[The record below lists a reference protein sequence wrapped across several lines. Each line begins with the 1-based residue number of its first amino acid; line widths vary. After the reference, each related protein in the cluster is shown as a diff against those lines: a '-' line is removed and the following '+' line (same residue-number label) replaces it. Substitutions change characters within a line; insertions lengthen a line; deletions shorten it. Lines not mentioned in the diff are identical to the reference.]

1 MINLRF
7 DVARFS
13 KTRITDEGYL
23 ETEAIATR
31 SGIFLYRNNDGST
44 EKELRH
50 PDDVFKADSLKSM
63 QMIPIT
69 DGHPEGRLVDSKS
82 AKALQIGYV
91 GENIKVD
98 GKYVRV
104 PLTITDSDSIDKIKN
119 GKNQLSLGYTA
130 NITKESGE
138 YNSQKYDS
146 KQTDIKYNHLAIVS
160 LARAGAA
167 ASIKLDEGDAIQLDD
182 EESKIITDDNS
193 KDKSKQKRGKSMKK
207 ITLDG
212 IEYEASAEVL
222 NAYTKEKTRADAL
235 TAESEK
241 SKGVI
246 DALKDENSKL
256 KTKVDEFD
264 AKLTENV
271 NAAVKERVTIIDSA
285 KSILDKEVKLDDMS
299 NIDIKKAVILAV
311 SKDAKL
317 DEASED
323 YINARFDAALEMN
336 IERKDMSGQRKKVG
350 AKEGTSEGNE
360 SILDEAKDK
369 YLKNLRG
376 EKQ

>member
-1 MINLRF
+1 MPNLRF
-7 DVARFS
+7 DASRFS
-13 KTRITDEGYL
+13 KTKITDEGYL

-31 SGIFLYRNNDGST
+31 SGIFLYRNNDGSI

-82 AKALQIGYV
+82 AKSLQIGYV

-98 GKYVRV
+98 GKFIRV
-104 PLTITDSDSIDKIKN
+104 PLTITDSDSIEKIKN
-119 GKNQLSLGYTA
+119 GKNQLSLGYTT
-130 NITKESGE
+130 NLVKEAGE

-146 KQTDIKYNHLAIVS
+146 RQTDIKYNHLAIVS

-182 EESKIITDDNS
+182 EEIKIIIDDNS
-193 KDKSKQKRGKSMKK
+193 KGKSKQKRGSSMKK

-212 IEYEASAEVL
+212 IEYEASPEVL
-222 NAYTKEKTRADAL
+222 NAYTKEKTKADAL

-241 SKGVI
+241 NKGTI
-246 DALKDENSKL
+246 DALKDENTKL
-256 KTKVDEFD
+256 KTKVDEFES
-264 AKLTENV
+264 KLTENV
-271 NAAVKERVTIIDSA
+271 NTAVKERVTIIDSA

-336 IERKDMSGQRKKVG
+336 VERKDMSGQRKKMG

-376 EKQ
+376 EK

>member
-7 DVARFS
+7 DASRFS
-13 KTRITDEGYL
+13 KTKITDEGYL

-31 SGIFLYRNNDGST
+31 SGIFLYRNNDGSID
-44 EKELRH
+44 KELRH

-69 DGHPEGRLVDSKS
+69 DGHPVGRLVDSKS
-82 AKALQIGYV
+82 AKELQIGYV

-98 GKYVRV
+98 GKFIRV
-104 PLTITDSDSIDKIKN
+104 PLTITDNDSIEKIKN

-130 NITKESGE
+130 NVIKEPGE

-182 EESKIITDDNS
+182 EETKIITDDNS
-193 KDKSKQKRGKSMKK
+193 KDNFKQKRGNSMKK

-212 IEYEASAEVL
+212 IEYEASPEVL
-222 NAYTKEKTRADAL
+222 NAYTKEKTRADEL
-235 TAESEK
+235 KAESEK
-241 SKGVI
+241 SKGTL
-246 DALKDENSKL
+246 DALKEENTKL
-256 KTKVDEFD
+256 KTKVDEFES
-264 AKLTENV
+264 KLTENV
-271 NAAVKERVTIIDSA
+271 NAAVKARVAIIDSA
-285 KSILDKEVKLDDMS
+285 KSILDKEVKLDGMS
-299 NIDIKKAVILAV
+299 NIDIKKTVILAV
-311 SKDAKL
+311 SKDLKL

-323 YINARFDAALEMN
+323 YINARFDAA
-336 IERKDMSGQRKKVG
+336 IEINVARKDMSGQRKKVG

-360 SILDEAKDK
+360 SILDSAKEN

-376 EKQ
+376 EK

>member
-1 MINLRF
+1 MRNLRF
-7 DVARFS
+7 DASRFS
-13 KTRITDEGYL
+13 KTKITDEGYL

-31 SGIFLYRNNDGST
+31 SGIFLYRNNDGSI

-63 QMIPIT
+63 QMLPIT
-69 DGHPEGRLVDSKS
+69 DGHPDGRLVDSKS
-82 AKALQIGYV
+82 VKSLQIGHV
-91 GENIKVD
+91 GQNIKVD
-98 GKYVRV
+98 GKYIRV
-104 PLTITDSDSIDKIKN
+104 PLTITDSDSIEKIKS
-119 GKNQLSLGYTA
+119 GKNQLSLGYTT
-130 NITKESGE
+130 NLIKEAGE

-146 KQTDIKYNHLAIVS
+146 RQTDIKYNHLAIVS

-182 EESKIITDDNS
+182 EEIKVITDDNS
-193 KDKSKQKRGKSMKK
+193 KNKSKQKRGRSMKK
-207 ITLDG
+207 IMLDG
-212 IEYEASAEVL
+212 IEYEASPEVL
-222 NAYTKEKTRADAL
+222 NAYIKEKTRADAL

-241 SKGVI
+241 SKGTI
-246 DALKDENSKL
+246 DALKDENTKL
-256 KTKVDEFD
+256 KTKVDEFES
-264 AKLTENV
+264 KLTENV
-271 NAAVKERVTIIDSA
+271 DAAVKARVTIIDSA

-323 YINARFDAALEMN
+323 YINARFDAALEMSV
-336 IERKDMSGQRKKVG
+336 ERKDISGQRKKMG

-376 EKQ
+376 EK

>member
-7 DVARFS
+7 DTSRFS
-13 KTRITDEGYL
+13 KTKITDEGYL

-31 SGIFLYRNNDGST
+31 SGIFLYRNNDGSI

-82 AKALQIGYV
+82 AKSLQIGYV

-98 GKYVRV
+98 GKFIRV
-104 PLTITDSDSIDKIKN
+104 PLTITDSDSIEKIKK

-130 NITKESGE
+130 NLIKEPGE

-182 EESKIITDDNS
+182 EEIKIITDDNS
-193 KDKSKQKRGKSMKK
+193 KDNFKQKRGRSMKK
-207 ITLDG
+207 IMLDG
-212 IEYEASAEVL
+212 IEYEASPEVL
-222 NAYTKEKTRADAL
+222 NAYTKEKTRADEL

-241 SKGVI
+241 SKGVV

-271 NAAVKERVTIIDSA
+271 NAAVKERVAIIDSA
-285 KSILDKEVKLDDMS
+285 KTILDKETKLDDMS

-317 DEASED
+317 DEVSED

-336 IERKDMSGQRKKVG
+336 VERKDMSGQRKQVG
-350 AKEGTSEGNE
+350 AKEGTSKGNE

-376 EKQ
+376 EK

>member
-1 MINLRF
+1 MRNLRF
-7 DVARFS
+7 DASRFS

-31 SGIFLYRNNDGST
+31 SGIFLYQNNDGSV

-98 GKYVRV
+98 GKFIRV
-104 PLTITDSDSIDKIKN
+104 PLTITDSDSIEKIKN
-119 GKNQLSLGYTA
+119 GKNQLSLGYTT
-130 NITKESGE
+130 NIVKESGE

-167 ASIKLDEGDAIQLDD
+167 ASIKLDEGDAIQLGD
-182 EESKIITDDNS
+182 EETKIITDDNS
-193 KDKSKQKRGKSMKK
+193 KNKSKQKRGNSMKK
-207 ITLDG
+207 IMLDG

-235 TAESEK
+235 TADGEK

-246 DALKDENSKL
+246 DALKDENTKL

-271 NAAVKERVTIIDSA
+271 NAGVKERVSIIDSA
-285 KSILDKEVKLDDMS
+285 KLILDEKVKLDELS
-299 NIDIKKAVILAV
+299 NNEIKKTVILAV
-311 SKDAKL
+311 SKDLKL

-323 YINARFDAALEMN
+323 YINARFDAA
-336 IERKDMSGQRKKVG
+336 IEINVARKDMSGQRKKVG
-350 AKEGTSEGNE
+350 AKEGTSDGNE
-360 SILDEAKDK
+360 SILDEAQNN

-376 EKQ
+376 EK